1 MLCAAAILSESIPDS
16 SENLCSSHKLRTG
29 VCVCVC
35 FYINVVQIKNW
46 EMMETE
52 DVKQK
57 LLGVA
62 AQYGLVQ
69 S

>member
-1 MLCAAAILSESIPDS
+1 M
-16 SENLCSSHKLRTG
+16 
-29 VCVCVC
+29 
-35 FYINVVQIKNW
+35 QIKNW

-52 DVKQK
+52 EVRQK

-69 S
+69 T

>member
-1 MLCAAAILSESIPDS
+1 MQFK
-16 SENLCSSHKLRTG
+16 H
-29 VCVCVC
+29 
-35 FYINVVQIKNW
+35 W

-52 DVKQK
+52 EVRQK

-69 S
+69 T

>member
-1 MLCAAAILSESIPDS
+1 MQ
-16 SENLCSSHKLRTG
+16 
-29 VCVCVC
+29 
-35 FYINVVQIKNW
+35 FKNW

-52 DVKQK
+52 EVRQK

-69 S
+69 T

>member
-1 MLCAAAILSESIPDS
+1 M
-16 SENLCSSHKLRTG
+16 
-29 VCVCVC
+29 CVC
-35 FYINVVQIKNW
+35 FYINVVQFKNW
-46 EMMETE
+46 EMTETE
-52 DVKQK
+52 DVRQK

>member
-1 MLCAAAILSESIPDS
+1 M
-16 SENLCSSHKLRTG
+16 
-29 VCVCVC
+29 
-35 FYINVVQIKNW
+35 QIKSW

-52 DVKQK
+52 EVRQK

-69 S
+69 T